1 MKFERLAPTA
11 RPSLFVCALAV
22 TAGCFGCGH
31 ECTEIGCFDGLEF
44 VLSPALALEGEV
56 EIVVDGDDVEK
67 SCKVSPGGS
76 TEPCHDAGISPEL
89 ASGGVLSNIKVFGA
103 HPAAV
108 TLEIRMGDTVV
119 RQAAAVP
126 AYETVQPNGPDCPS
140 TCRSATI
147 QVPEG

>member
-1 MKFERLAPTA
+1 MKSERLAATR

-22 TAGCFGCGH
+22 TAACSGSPQD
-31 ECTEIGCFDGLEF
+31 CTEIGCFDGLEF
-44 VLSPALALEGEV
+44 VLSPALALQGEV
-56 EIVVDGDDVEK
+56 EIVVDGGDVKK

-76 TEPCHDAGISPEL
+76 TEPCQNAGISLEL
-89 ASGGVLSNIKVFGA
+89 ASGGELSNVKVFGA

-108 TLEIRMGDTVV
+108 TLEIRMGDAVI

-140 TCRSATI
+140 TCRFATI
-147 QVPEG
+147 QVPED